1 MMLRK
6 NFQLASLSL
15 LALAVLAIGCGGGDS
30 GESPAATGAEES
42 ATSSGGDAPTGTAS
56 ISGTV
61 SYEGK
66 VPSLRPIAME
76 ADKDCAAMHS
86 EPVAN
91 ESLVLGD
98 GSTMANILVRVK
110 GGLPSGSWPTPSEA
124 VVMDQKGCKYVP
136 HVFAV
141 MVNQPIKILNSD
153 GILHNVHALP
163 KINREFNTP
172 MPGAVKETTKTFD
185 KVEDVF
191 VIKCDVH
198 PWMRSYVAVYDHPY
212 FSVTQKDG
220 QFSITGL
227 PAGTYEI
234 EAWHER
240 LGTQTASVTLGD
252 GESASQDFTFTRP

>member
-6 NFQLASLSL
+6 NFYLASLSL
-15 LALAVLAIGCGGGDS
+15 LALAVLAIGCGGGES
-30 GESPAATGAEES
+30 GETPAATSAEES
-42 ATSSGGDAPTGTAS
+42 SGSSGGDAPTGTAS

-61 SYEGK
+61 SYEGD

-91 ESLVLGD
+91 EMLVLGD
-98 GSTMANILVRVK
+98 GNTLANIMVRVK
-110 GGLPSGSWPTPSEA
+110 SGLPSGSWPTPSEA
-124 VVMDQKGCKYVP
+124 AVMDQKGCKYVP

-141 MVNQPIKILNSD
+141 MANQPIKILNSD
-153 GILHNVHALP
+153 GIMHNVHALP
-163 KINREFNTP
+163 KVNREFNKP
-172 MPGAVKETTKTFD
+172 MPGAVTETSTTFD
-185 KVEDVF
+185 KAEDIF
-191 VIKCDVH
+191 EMKCDVH

-212 FSVTQKDG
+212 FAVTQENG

-227 PAGTYEI
+227 PAGTYQI

-240 LGTQTASVTLGD
+240 LPAQTVSITVGD
-252 GESASQDFTFTRP
+252 GESATQDFTFKR